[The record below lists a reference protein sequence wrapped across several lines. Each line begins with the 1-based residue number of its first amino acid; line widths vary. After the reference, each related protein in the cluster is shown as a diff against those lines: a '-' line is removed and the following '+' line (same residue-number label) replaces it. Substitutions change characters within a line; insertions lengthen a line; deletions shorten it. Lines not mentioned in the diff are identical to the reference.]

1 MQLVPM
7 EISCH
12 IICGPQSLSNNAVHA
27 MMRGQCRPR
36 TRFSP
41 SCVPML
47 AQSGGGFHNKEK
59 WKQAWSDGS
68 LKASPGLRKPCGRR
82 QPAFELNG
90 LKKAWSPGNRSK
102 MRNRVSIICH
112 SLRLDDVKP
121 VSPKSFLIP
130 KTADEE
136 KEESMQ
142 YRRTVFD
149 QNDWLRHRSSS
160 RHYRH
165 VLSIASSRVISAL
178 GPPVLVLT
186 GVAFVVAAY
195 NETVLSGTLP
205 AIFPELKA
213 SSVPFQL
220 TAPALAL
227 LLVFRTNASY
237 SRFLDVQLNS
247 STQFNSTLCPVDV

>member
-1 MQLVPM
+1 M
-7 EISCH
+7 ETSCH
-12 IICGPQSLSNNAVHA
+12 IIRGPQSPSNNAVYAIMH
-27 MMRGQCRPR
+27 GQCRPR
-36 TRFSP
+36 TRVSP
-41 SCVPML
+41 PFVPTL
-47 AQSGGGFHNKEK
+47 AQLGGGFHNKK
-59 WKQAWSDGS
+59 KRQQAWSYGS
-68 LKASPGLRKPCGRR
+68 LKACPVLRKPCGCR
-82 QPAFELNG
+82 QPAFESNG

-102 MRNRVSIICH
+102 MRRQIEVICP

-121 VSPKSFLIP
+121 VSSRSYLIP

-142 YRRTVFD
+142 YRRTIYN

-178 GPPVLVLT
+178 GPPVLALT
-186 GVAFVVAAY
+186 GVAFLVAAY
-195 NETVLSGTLP
+195 NEIVLSGTLP
-205 AIFPELKA
+205 GVFPELKA
-213 SSVPFQL
+213 SALPFQL

-237 SRFLDVQLNS
+237 SRFLDVRLK
-247 STQFNSTLCPVDV
+247 STTQINFTLCPVHCVACLI